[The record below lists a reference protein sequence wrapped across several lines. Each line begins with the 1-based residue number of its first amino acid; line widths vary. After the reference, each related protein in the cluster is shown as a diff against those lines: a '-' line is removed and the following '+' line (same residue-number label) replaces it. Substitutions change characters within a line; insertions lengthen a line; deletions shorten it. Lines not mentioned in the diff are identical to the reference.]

1 MVCFLE
7 PDLVPNVFIQIF
19 PKAELDTST
28 WTEGRL
34 FICEMILGN
43 RSGGKR
49 IREGR
54 KANIKSVLSRS
65 LLT

>member
-28 WTEGRL
+28 WTEDRL
-34 FICEMILGN
+34 LICEMILGN
-43 RSGGKR
+43 RSGGK
-49 IREGR
+49 
-54 KANIKSVLSRS
+54 
-65 LLT
+65 